1 MVKKR
6 INMNTVAREITL
18 AEGKKKSI
26 NIGQVREVLKLFL
39 ERLAKETDFV
49 NVIELIDRYK

>member
-1 MVKKR
+1 MIKR

-26 NIGQVREVLKLFL
+26 SIGQVKEVLKLFL
-39 ERLAKETDFV
+39 QRLAKEKDFV
-49 NVIELIDRYK
+49 NVLYLVDRYK

>member
-1 MVKKR
+1 
-6 INMNTVAREITL
+6 MNTVAREITL